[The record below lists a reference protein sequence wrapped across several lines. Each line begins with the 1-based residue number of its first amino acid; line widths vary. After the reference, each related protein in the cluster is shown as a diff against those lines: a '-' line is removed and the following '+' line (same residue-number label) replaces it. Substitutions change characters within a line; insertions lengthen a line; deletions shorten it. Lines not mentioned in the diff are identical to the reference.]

1 MSFNCDVFFMLSLG
15 RGIIYW
21 KKKKNHPIGGRKENV
36 VIVVDWKFIF
46 GFLYWPQ
53 NKLVVVQLKERSV
66 NLYKWRYKE
75 FWKKKINKKK
85 SSLWWFEVLET
96 IVLCSYIVSS
106 LDFVLSIPFISHSPY
121 TLGPITTYDKDL
133 NWS

>member
-21 KKKKNHPIGGRKENV
+21 KKKNHPIGGRKENV

-66 NLYKWRYKE
+66 NPYKWRYKE
-75 FWKKKINKKK
+75 FWKKKKKNPHCDDSK
-85 SSLWWFEVLET
+85 SWKQLFYALTLWVLWT
-96 IVLCSYIVSS
+96 LCYPY
-106 LDFVLSIPFISHSPY
+106 LSFLTHLTPLAPLQPMIK
-121 TLGPITTYDKDL
+121 T
-133 NWS
+133 